1 MKLSSL
7 AVARR
12 YLLTNVGDTKRLLLG
27 AGSVIVITVLLST
40 NLVPNRFN
48 LRIGELAPEDIRAQK
63 TVEYENR
70 TETERLRQQTM
81 QQIPPKYQVLEF
93 AAQDAVKAVDV
104 VFEQVLSAKVA
115 GNRSPK
121 ETALEIERASEIE
134 IDPDAVSALLACD
147 LQTLE
152 KLRGSVREV
161 VARAMSREVRNRPDD
176 LPACRAQVVSEV
188 TQLSVPKNLQP
199 ALAQIA
205 RGAVRHNRIYDFEAT
220 ERARRDEAMRVP
232 PVRWT
237 IMKGEVIV
245 REGEVIRRE
254 HIDKLTALGLMH
266 PQMDFGRVAS
276 VAALV
281 LALFLLT
288 NAYLFRYHP
297 SIHGDLRLLGLLAL
311 IVVASVTGMKV
322 GLNAL
327 NLKSTGFLV
336 GNVGLLWITTASML
350 IAVLVNP
357 NVASFMA
364 AILATGT
371 GVSMDVELRYVVA
384 ALVSS
389 LVGIYAVAKIE
400 DRSSLVRLALTMA
413 VANTLL
419 VWILTGAVGA
429 MSSVELLSGAA
440 WGVGSGVV
448 AALLFWLG
456 VAVLEKPFG
465 IITHVGLLELT
476 DPNRPILRRLLMEAP
491 GTYHHSMVVGSL
503 AESAAE
509 AIGADSLL
517 ARAQAYYHDIGK
529 MRRPHFYIENQRVE
543 NIHDRLNPSLSM
555 LVVASHVREGVE
567 LAKEYKLPPRIVDG
581 IREHHGTSLVGY
593 FYHQACASQP
603 GSSELE
609 QHFRYDGPKPRSK
622 ETAILML
629 ADSVEAAS
637 RTLAKPT
644 HSKIENMIYRIVH
657 ARLEDG
663 QLDESDL
670 TFRDVERIVHSVT
683 RTLCG
688 MLHARIE
695 YPELTA
701 VNPKKVPLN
710 VFGDIGTQQAEGE
723 TTAAEGPDQAAAAV

>member
-7 AVARR
+7 AAARR
-12 YLLTNVGDTKRLLLG
+12 YLFTNAGDTKRLLLG
-27 AGSVIVITVLLST
+27 AGSVIVITILLST

-48 LRIGELAPEDIRAQK
+48 LRIGELAPEDIRAHK

-70 TETERLRQQTM
+70 TETERLRLQTM
-81 QQIPPKYQVLEF
+81 QQVPPKYQVLEF
-93 AAQDAVKAVDV
+93 AAQDAAKAVDA
-104 VFEQVLSAKVA
+104 VFEQILSAKVA
-115 GNRSPK
+115 QSRSPE
-121 ETALEIERASEIE
+121 ETALETRRASG
-134 IDPDAVSALLACD
+134 IDVHQQAVSVLLACD
-147 LQTLE
+147 LHTLE
-152 KLRGSVREV
+152 QLRASVRQV
-161 VARAMSREVRNRPDD
+161 VSNAMSREVRNRPDD
-176 LPACRAQVVSEV
+176 LPACRAQAVSDV
-188 TQLSVPKNLQP
+188 ARLPVPKRLQP

-205 RGAVRHNRIYDFEAT
+205 RGAVRYNRLYDFEAT

-254 HIDKLTALGLMH
+254 HIDKLTALGLMN
-266 PQMDFGRVAS
+266 PQTDFGRVAS
-276 VAALV
+276 TAALV

-288 NAYLFRYHP
+288 NAYLSRYHP
-297 SIHGDLRLLGLLAL
+297 SIHKDVRLLGLLAL
-311 IVVASVTGMKV
+311 IVVTSVAGMKV
-322 GLNAL
+322 GLSAL

-336 GNVGLLWITTASML
+336 GNIGLLWVTTASML
-350 IAVLVNP
+350 IAVLVNF
-357 NVASFMA
+357 NVAALMA
-364 AILATGT
+364 TVLAAGT

-384 ALVSS
+384 ALASS

-413 VANTLL
+413 IANTTL
-419 VWILTGAVGA
+419 VWILT
-429 MSSVELLSGAA
+429 SVAGSMNSMEMISGAA

-465 IITHVGLLELT
+465 IITHVGLLELS

-529 MRRPHFYIENQRVE
+529 MRRPQFFIENQRVD
-543 NIHDRLNPSLSM
+543 NVHDRLNPSLSM

-567 LAKEYKLPPRIVDG
+567 LAQEYELPPRIVDG
-581 IREHHGTSLVGY
+581 IREHHGTSLVGF
-593 FYHQACASQP
+593 FYQQACASQP
-603 GSSELE
+603 GSAALE
-609 QHFRYDGPKPRSK
+609 QHFRYEGPKPQSK

-637 RTLAKPT
+637 RALAKPT

-663 QLDESDL
+663 QLDECDL
-670 TFRDVERIVHSVT
+670 TFRDVERVVRSFT
-683 RTLCG
+683 RTLCS
-688 MLHARIE
+688 MLHTRIE
-695 YPELTA
+695 YPEAATA
-701 VNPKKVPLN
+701 HTKKVPLN
-710 VFGDIGTQQAEGE
+710 VPGHIRAQQAEGE
-723 TTAAEGPDQAAAAV
+723 AGEAEGPDQAVTAV